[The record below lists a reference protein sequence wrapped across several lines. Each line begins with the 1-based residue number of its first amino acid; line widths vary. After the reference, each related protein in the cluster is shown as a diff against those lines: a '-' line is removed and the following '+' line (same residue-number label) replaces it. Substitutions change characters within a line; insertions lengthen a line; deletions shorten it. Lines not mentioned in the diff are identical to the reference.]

1 MKSFVIIAGVIF
13 SLISFDV
20 KAEEITPIS
29 ETETS
34 EKTITLNPIQII
46 NLAKEFIKEQKY
58 DNAKTLLLKSPF
70 NIKELEIER
79 LYLLSEIATLENRMD
94 DAIEILRFI
103 LDYQPNISSIRFKLA
118 QLYMLQKS
126 WYRAD
131 YHLRLAATDENLPPL
146 VKQEI
151 AKSIYIARQNKNW
164 NIWFNIGAAPDDNI
178 NNATGGEQCIMTMFG
193 VLCNQLSEKEKAIGF
208 NVSLGGNYEF
218 LIGDKWRLRN
228 EAMLYSNTYN
238 KKEYDDLYLSY
249 TFGPKYVWRNGE
261 VFAGPSAYRRWLSHQ
276 PYSYA
281 VGLKINTNYDFTR
294 NLSGGLSLS
303 YMPTRYDDYGEVLD
317 GDTRGINARLSY
329 MFDASKYFIFRT
341 GYEIENT
348 KERIYSNSKNSY
360 AIGFCAEFP
369 WGFSVYIEPSILYT
383 NYDEERWF
391 VKNLGFEEIKEKDIT
406 KRYSISLSNRKI
418 SLWGFTP
425 TISYTYTD
433 KNSNVWQHEYE
444 KSAFEFTINQR
455 F

>member
-1 MKSFVIIAGVIF
+1 MKLFIIVIGVIF
-13 SLISFDV
+13 SLISFDI
-20 KAEEITPIS
+20 KAEEITPIPD
-29 ETETS
+29 TETS
-34 EKTITLNPIQII
+34 EKIIKLNPIQII
-46 NLAKEFIKEQKY
+46 NLAKEFIKNKEY
-58 DNAKTLLLKSPF
+58 DSAKTLLLKSPF
-70 NIKELEIER
+70 NVKELEIER
-79 LYLLSEIATLENRMD
+79 LYLLSEIATLENRID

-131 YHLRLAATDENLPPL
+131 YHLRLAATDETLPPP

-151 AKSIYIARQNKNW
+151 AKYIYVARQNKNW

-178 NNATGGEQCIMTMFG
+178 NNATGGEQCIMTMWG
-193 VLCNQLSEKEKAIGF
+193 VLCNQLSDKEKAIGF
-208 NVSLGGNYEF
+208 NVSLGGSYEF
-218 LIGDKWRLRN
+218 LINDKWRLRN

-249 TFGPKYVWRNGE
+249 NFGPKYVWRNGE
-261 VFAGPSAYRRWLSHQ
+261 IFAGPSAYRRWLAHQ

-281 VGLKINTNYDFTR
+281 VGLKINTGYDFTR
-294 NLSGGLSLS
+294 SLSGGLTLS
-303 YMPTRYDDYGEVLD
+303 YMPTRYDDYGEILD

-329 MFDASKYFIFRT
+329 MFDASKYLIFRT

-348 KERIYSNSKNSY
+348 KERIYSNTRNSY
-360 AIGFCAEFP
+360 AIGFGIELP
-369 WGFSVYIEPSILYT
+369 YGFTMYVEPSILYT
-383 NYDEERWF
+383 NYDKERWF
-391 VKNLGFEEIKEKDIT
+391 VKNLKFEEIKEKDIT
-406 KRYSISLSNRKI
+406 RKYSLSLSNRKL
-418 SLWGFTP
+418 SFWGFSP
-425 TISYTYTD
+425 TITYTYTD

-444 KSAFEFTINQR
+444 KSAIEMTLNQR